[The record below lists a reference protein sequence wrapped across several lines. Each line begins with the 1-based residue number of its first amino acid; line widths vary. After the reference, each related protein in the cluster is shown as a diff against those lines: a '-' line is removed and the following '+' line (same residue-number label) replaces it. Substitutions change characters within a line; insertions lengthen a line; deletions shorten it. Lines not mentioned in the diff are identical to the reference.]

1 MSTWL
6 IDPIHSEVKFK
17 IRHLVVSNVTGH
29 FGKFDATITTP
40 SDDFS
45 DASISFNADVAS
57 IDTRNEQRDGHLKSA
72 DFFNVEQFPKMQ
84 FVSKEFKKEAEGEYT
99 VVGDLSLH
107 GVTKEVKLHA
117 QYNGTVAGLGGGTV
131 AGFEITGKL
140 SRTDFGLTWNAVT
153 EAGHIALSDDVKIDI
168 NAELIKQ

>member
-17 IRHLVVSNVTGH
+17 IRHLVVSTVTGH
-29 FGKFDATITTP
+29 FGKFDATITTA

-45 DASISFNADVAS
+45 DASISFNAEVAS

-72 DFFNVEQFPKMQ
+72 DFFNVEQYPKME
-84 FVSKEFKKEAEGEYT
+84 FVSKGIQKEKDGEYT
-99 VVGDLSLH
+99 VIGDLSLH

-117 QYNGTVAGLGGGTV
+117 QYNGTVAGLGGSTV
-131 AGFEITGKL
+131 AGFEITGKI
-140 SRTDFGLTWNAVT
+140 SRNDFGLTWNAIT
-153 EAGHIALSDDVKIDI
+153 ETGGIALSDDVKIDI

>member
-29 FGKFDATITTP
+29 FGKFDATITTS

-45 DASISFNADVAS
+45 DANITFTADVAS
-57 IDTRNEQRDGHLKSA
+57 IDTRNEQRDGHLKSG
-72 DFFNVEQFPKMQ
+72 DFFNVEQFPIMK
-84 FVSKEFKKEAEGEYT
+84 FVSKEVQKNRDGELT
-99 VVGDLSLH
+99 VIGDFTLH
-107 GVTKEVKLHA
+107 GVTKEVQLHA
-117 QYNGTVAGLGGGTV
+117 QYNGTVAGLGGSTV

-140 SRTDFGLTWNAVT
+140 NRSDFGLTWNTLT
-153 EAGHIALSDDVKIDI
+153 ETGGIALSDDVKIDI